1 MRHRPLSVVMGFS
14 HNQNGI
20 TKHSKALNWSGKE
33 DSNLRP
39 LPPEDASP
47 LGIRRFSVVR
57 GAVCLSRNDVCSWLV
72 SGLGSLRAL
81 GPCLARGWRV

>member
-1 MRHRPLSVVMGFS
+1 MRHRPLSILS
-14 HNQNGI
+14 L
-20 TKHSKALNWSGKE
+20 KRLKNWSGKE

-57 GAVCLSRNDVCSWLV
+57 GAVCLSRNDVCSRLV

-81 GPCLARGWRV
+81 GPCLGNAA